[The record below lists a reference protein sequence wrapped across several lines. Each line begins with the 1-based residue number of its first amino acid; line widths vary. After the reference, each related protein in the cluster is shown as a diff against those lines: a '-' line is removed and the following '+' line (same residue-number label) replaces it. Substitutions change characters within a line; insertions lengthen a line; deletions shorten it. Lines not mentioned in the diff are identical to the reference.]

1 MCNKNSH
8 LDPLF
13 FIFFYFLFEA
23 SHIVCTNIA
32 SIFIYLAL
40 HINAKKMIFMV
51 INLDRDRESD
61 ISSEI

>member
-1 MCNKNSH
+1 MCNKNSL

-13 FIFFYFLFEA
+13 FNFFYFLFET

-40 HINAKKMIFMV
+40 HINAEKIIFMV